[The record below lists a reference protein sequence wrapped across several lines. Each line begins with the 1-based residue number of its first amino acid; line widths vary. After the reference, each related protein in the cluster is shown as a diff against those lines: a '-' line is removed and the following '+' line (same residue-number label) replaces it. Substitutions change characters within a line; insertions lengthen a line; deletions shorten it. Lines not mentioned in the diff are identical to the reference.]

1 MQGQLAKRVVDLLEM
16 IKFSHTLFAL
26 PFALT
31 GMVLAADG
39 MPKATVLGWIL
50 VAMAG
55 ARTAGMT
62 WNRIADRHIDAK
74 NPRTADRHIPAGRV
88 AIGEAWLLLIAGVA
102 AMELAAAMLNPL
114 CLYLS
119 PVALAALWLYPYT
132 KRFTRWCH
140 LFLGVCLSAAPL
152 GAWVAVTGSLDWR
165 IVPLA
170 LAVVLWVA
178 GFDILYALQDYEFDR
193 AAGLHSIPRVLGIR
207 WSLIFAR
214 ALHAAMFVFLLWQ
227 VALFGLGVVYLLGLM
242 IVAALLIYEHTLV
255 SPQDLSKL
263 DAAFFTMNGVISVVV
278 FVFVSLAV
286 WVK

>member
-1 MQGQLAKRVVDLLEM
+1 MTQGAAGRVRNLLEM

-31 GMVLAADG
+31 GMVLAAG
-39 MPKATVLGWIL
+39 GAPKLPVIGWIL

-74 NPRTADRHIPAGRV
+74 NPRTAERHIPAGRV
-88 AIGEAWLLLIAGVA
+88 GLGEAWALLLAGVA
-102 AMELAAAMLNPL
+102 ATELAAAMLNPL
-114 CLYLS
+114 CLALS
-119 PVALAALWLYPYT
+119 PIALGALFLYPYA
-132 KRFTRWCH
+132 KRFTMLCH
-140 LFLGVCLSAAPL
+140 VLLGVCLSAAPL
-152 GAWVAVTGSLDWR
+152 GAWVAVTGQWEWR

-178 GFDILYALQDYEFDR
+178 GFDVLYALQDYEFDR
-193 AAGLHSIPRVLGIR
+193 AHDLHSIPRRIGVK
-207 WSLIFAR
+207 WSLILAR
-214 ALHAAMFVFLLWQ
+214 ALHASMFLLLFWQ
-227 VALFGLGVVYLLGLM
+227 VPLFGLGVVYLLGLA
-242 IVAALLIYEHTLV
+242 IVAALLVYEHLLV
-255 SPQDLSKL
+255 SAEDLSRL